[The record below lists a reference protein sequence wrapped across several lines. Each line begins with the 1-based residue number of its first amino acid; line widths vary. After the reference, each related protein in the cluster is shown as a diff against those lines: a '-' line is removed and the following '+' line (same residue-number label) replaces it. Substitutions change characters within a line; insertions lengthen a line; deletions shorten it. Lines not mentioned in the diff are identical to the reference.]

1 MSYTQY
7 KKNGESLTSVKDTVI
22 KPASYWNKQLRMLE
36 EKVTYRKKLI
46 DADYEAEKEEL

>member
-7 KKNGESLTSVKDTVI
+7 KKNGESLTSVKDTAI